1 LSKQVSTFPDR
12 FLRLTQ
18 RFPAPADAWGVR
30 LLKRAFVAQARRTP
44 QVTRIRFG
52 TIAIDAPLDHP
63 AVYWRYLPP
72 GFNMNYVQV
81 VRRTLEQRGGLVI
94 DVGANIGDGVALLRS
109 AGIDAPIL
117 AIEGADPWFELLQ
130 RNTASLAGVSTQK
143 ALLGDGKNR
152 RQTLAVEK
160 GSGRLVPGGAE
171 IAIVTLDE
179 LVAERAA
186 GSVAVL
192 KTDTDGFDA
201 RVLFGAKELLESQ
214 HPVVFAELDDTMLRA
229 QGNSAEQ
236 LLGYLRE
243 CGYEWVI
250 AWDNN
255 GRWMDARP
263 LHQGLA
269 DLVRQFPGGI
279 ATPYLDIAAFVA
291 QDREIA
297 EKISGQRPAAG
308 RAG

>member
-1 LSKQVSTFPDR
+1 MILLKWAWA
-12 FLRLTQ
+12 
-18 RFPAPADAWGVR
+18 APA
-30 LLKRAFVAQARRTP
+30 RRKP
-44 QVTRIRFG
+44 RNTRIQFG
-52 TIAIDAPLDHP
+52 ALVIEAPLDHP
-63 AVYWRYLPP
+63 AVYWRYLPR
-72 GFNMNYVQV
+72 GFNQNYVQV
-81 VRRTLEQRGGLVI
+81 VRGTLERRSGLVI

-117 AIEGADPWFELLQ
+117 AIEGADAWFELLQ

-143 ALLGDGKNR
+143 ALLGDGENR

-160 GSGRLVPGGAE
+160 GSGRLVPGGTDA
-171 IAIVTLDE
+171 AIVSLDE
-179 LVAERAA
+179 VLAER
-186 GSVAVL
+186 GGGPVAVL

-201 RVLFGAKELLESQ
+201 RVLLGARKLLERQ

-250 AWDNN
+250 AWDHN
-255 GRWMDARP
+255 GRWMDALP
-263 LHQGLA
+263 LDQGLG

-279 ATPYLDIAAFVA
+279 ATPYLDIAAFAA

-297 EKISGQRPAAG
+297 EKVSGERPAAR